1 MPECVNTAELI
12 AAQKAALIRFDIDER
27 LTLAGQPQPDD
38 WTALAAEGF
47 QVVINM
53 RSDPE
58 RAAVQQRNAEAA
70 GLQYIHLPLPVY
82 ELEADHLEQYHR
94 VMQSVQG
101 RVFLHCRSATRV
113 ALMWMLDRIVYMDG
127 AAKKRNLRCAQLAM
141 TMRRWKHS
149 LFVPTIISSALPPH
163 PVGDAYPWN
172 QYGCFAVA

>member
-12 AAQKAALIRFDIDER
+12 AAQKVALIRFDIDER

-47 QVVINM
+47 QVVVNM

-58 RAAVQQRNAEAA
+58 RAAVQQRNAEAV

-82 ELEADHLEQYHR
+82 ELEPDHLEQYHQ

-101 RVFLHCRSATRV
+101 RVLLHCRSATRV
-113 ALMWMLDRIVYMDG
+113 ALMWMLDRIVYDG
-127 AAKKRNLRCAQLAM
+127 W
-141 TMRRWKHS
+141 RREEAE
-149 LFVPTIISSALPPH
+149 SALRAA
-163 PVGDAYPWN
+163 GYDDEAMET
-172 QYGCFAVA
+172 FAFCADDYFERVAAASGR

>member
-82 ELEADHLEQYHR
+82 ELEAHHLEQYHR

-113 ALMWMLDRIVYMDG
+113 ALMWMLDRIVYDG
-127 AAKKRNLRCAQLAM
+127 W
-141 TMRRWKHS
+141 RREEAE
-149 LFVPTIISSALPPH
+149 SALRAA
-163 PVGDAYPWN
+163 GYDDEAMET
-172 QYGCFAVA
+172 FAFCADDYFERVAAESGR